1 MFSRFREFLGNAD
14 GQSTTEYA
22 LVLLAVVAIAG
33 VLSKVGVA
41 GMTDFLTGVFA
52 KLAAGVK

>member
-1 MFSRFREFLGNAD
+1 MNRLKVLLARQD

-33 VLSKVGVA
+33 VLGKVGVP
-41 GMTDFLTGVFA
+41 GMTAFLTSVFA
-52 KLAAGVK
+52 KLVAGIA

>member
-1 MFSRFREFLGNAD
+1 MNRVKMLLARED

-52 KLAAGVK
+52 KLVAGIK